1 MRQAYFATARITF
14 LAVAFLCTFFGGATA
29 VLAANLSV
37 SPLRVELAPGQT
49 SAVLSLTNS
58 GDTAVVMQ
66 LETVSWAQ
74 DNGKEVYAPSRDVLA
89 SPPVFTLEP
98 GAVQLIRVG
107 LRRAA
112 ADPARQGTYRLFL
125 QEVPGALASGKNTVH
140 MALKI
145 SLPVFVQPN
154 EMVRKLDWSAQ
165 RLADG
170 RVRLRLSNQGNVHVQ
185 LSALGLYLAG
195 QGKAVAVVNDMAYVL
210 AGQTREWLLTPNT
223 LLAPSVSV
231 LRVQSGSDSGRI
243 ELDVPLQAP

>member
-1 MRQAYFATARITF
+1 MGRAYYATAKAAL
-14 LAVAFLCTFFGGATA
+14 LAVAFLCALFSSSPGA
-29 VLAANLSV
+29 LAANLSIT
-37 SPLRVELAPGQT
+37 PQRVDLAPGLG
-49 SAVLSLTNS
+49 SALIKLSNK

-74 DNGKEVYAPSRDVLA
+74 DSGKEVYAPSRDVVA

-125 QEVPGALASGKNTVH
+125 QEVPGALEAGKKTVQ

-170 RVRLRLSNQGNVHVQ
+170 RLRLRLSNQGNVHVQ

-195 QGKAVAVVNDMAYVL
+195 QGKPVAVVNDMAYVL
-210 AGQTREWLLTPNT
+210 AGQVREWLLKPNAP
-223 LLAPSVSV
+223 LAPSVSV
-231 LRVQSGSDSGRI
+231 LRVQSGSDSERI